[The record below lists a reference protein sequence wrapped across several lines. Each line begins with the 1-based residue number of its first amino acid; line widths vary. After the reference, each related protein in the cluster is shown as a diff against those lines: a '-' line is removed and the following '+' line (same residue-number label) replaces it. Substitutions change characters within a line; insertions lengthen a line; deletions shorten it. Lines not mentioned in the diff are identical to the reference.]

1 MQELFSTLCLD
12 IMEIEEAPES
22 EELLR
27 LLLNYTWLHSFS
39 IKDALP
45 DFFEKFSWDPTELS
59 AAPCWALFRRNRP
72 GFIVYCTASHHCLG
86 VYLCLPSREDRMTW
100 TCTGNLQASPAKI
113 EANIGQIRKF
123 ERTRY
128 QSNQGWDIQRW
139 CVLFTSIFA
148 FKLPTCPKH
157 WLLGCGTCRTLH
169 TYLACIDTW
178 IHEYMDTLI
187 HRYFDALIHWYID
200 T

>member
-45 DFFEKFSWDPTELS
+45 DFFEILVRSNWIISSSLLGSIPPQPSWFHNL
-59 AAPCWALFRRNRP
+59 
-72 GFIVYCTASHHCLG
+72 CTASHHGLG

-148 FKLPTCPKH
+148 FKLPTSPKH
-157 WLLGCGTCRTLH
+157 WLLVCGICRTLH